1 MVIRAHATFAFFS
14 GEGGFRLGELPT
26 ELPIFAGPQHITALG
41 AAYDRLARDRP
52 GEGHDLTR
60 QPSAPIT
67 IVLQQKTQRSE
78 QPRTRARG
86 GWPS

>member
-1 MVIRAHATFAFFS
+1 MLAFKWKKTVKRPRATFAFIS

-52 GEGHDLTR
+52 GEGHDLAR

-67 IVLQQKTQRSE
+67 VVLKKRHRDQYYR
-78 QPRTRARG
+78 
-86 GWPS
+86 